1 MPTFHVY
8 SRSEIQ
14 RLSPPFGTPH
24 IFISISTPEDD
35 AAKIETNEYTLGI
48 LRLWFYDADNPFYDF
63 LGDRAIG
70 DDVLFSAAQA
80 REILDFVRANPTAEQ
95 IIVHCDAGRCRSTA
109 TAAALSKILT
119 GDDKIFF
126 DSPLARMRQWSPNM
140 RVYRT
145 ILNEHFK

>member
-1 MPTFHVY
+1 
-8 SRSEIQ
+8 
-14 RLSPPFGTPH
+14 
-24 IFISISTPEDD
+24 
-35 AAKIETNEYTLGI
+35 
-48 LRLWFYDADNPFYDF
+48 
-63 LGDRAIG
+63 
-70 DDVLFSAAQA
+70 VLFSAAQA